1 MKEIVVATTNQ
12 GKVREI
18 TMALSAL
25 PVKVVSLTELGI
37 VPEAKETGETFLA
50 NAVLKATH
58 YSLMTGKACLADDS
72 GLAVDALK
80 GEPGVY
86 SARYAGEKAT
96 DAECNQKLLKELAD
110 TFPEN
115 RTARFHCVLAY
126 VDPDGTLLTT
136 EGVCEG
142 VILQEERGTGG
153 FGYDPL
159 FYIPALEKTLAELS
173 ADEKNAISHRGQ
185 AVRNMVA
192 KFKRYFDE
200 NRCD

>member
-1 MKEIVVATTNQ
+1 MKEIVVATTNE

-18 TMALSAL
+18 SMALSAS
-25 PVKVVSLTELGI
+25 PVKVVSLAELGI
-37 VPEAKETGETFLA
+37 MAEAKETGETFLA

-58 YSLMTGKACLADDS
+58 YSLLTGKACLADDS
-72 GLAVDALK
+72 GLAVDILNGA
-80 GEPGVY
+80 PGVY

-96 DAECNQKLLKELAD
+96 DAACNQKLLKELAGVL
-110 TFPEN
+110 PEN
-115 RTARFHCVLAY
+115 RTARFYCVLAY

-136 EGVCEG
+136 EGICEG
-142 VILQEERGTGG
+142 VILQEERGKGG

-159 FYIPALEKTLAELS
+159 FYIPSLENTLAELS
-173 ADEKNAISHRGQ
+173 APEKNAISHRGQ

-192 KFKRYFDE
+192 KFTRYYDE